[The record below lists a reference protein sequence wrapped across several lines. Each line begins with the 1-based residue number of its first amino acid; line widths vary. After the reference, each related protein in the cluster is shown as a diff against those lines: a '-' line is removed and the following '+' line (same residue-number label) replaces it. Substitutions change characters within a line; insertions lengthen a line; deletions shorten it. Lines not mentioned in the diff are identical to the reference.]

1 MHIRCIHRIFSEL
14 ILQDQNERKYIKI
27 SIKVIIK
34 LQGIKFCI
42 NKRTEFERFKYLM
55 FITSLITFIIY
66 EINIFPQLINLLK
79 FLKFVK

>member
-34 LQGIKFCI
+34 LR
-42 NKRTEFERFKYLM
+42 NKILY
-55 FITSLITFIIY
+55 
-66 EINIFPQLINLLK
+66 
-79 FLKFVK
+79 